1 MEFKMK
7 KNGFSLIELLVVVA
21 IIGILAA
28 IGSVGYNKYLESSRK
43 AASQA
48 NVKLIA
54 DALTAAN
61 VQALSGKY
69 ANENCKPNYP
79 YELCF
84 LSILSENQ
92 IKNPFTGKVY
102 VDKNEFDN
110 EILPAYM
117 SIINSMG
124 INDNIRNNGDAF
136 FYWHNPY
143 YDRGYF
149 KSYGY
154 PSKNIV
160 FQTAGPSPEMYIKNW
175 CESLDVTGH
184 KGNLLLTT
192 WTNGIRTVGDDLS
205 KGDSFGGL
213 RAGPIYLSVC
223 LDYIDTND
231 LASFFADKNKVFTLS
246 IPTNLPVDN
255 ATLVNEYFNSL
266 NSGE

>member
-1 MEFKMK
+1 MK

-28 IGSVGYNKYLESSRK
+28 IGSVGYNKYLETSRK
-43 AASQA
+43 AAAQA

-79 YELCF
+79 YELCL

-92 IKNPFTGKVY
+92 IKNPFTNQVY
-102 VDKNEFDN
+102 LDSNQFRT
-110 EILPAYM
+110 ILNDYVSHSLPT
-117 SIINSMG
+117 NPV
-124 INDNIRNNGDAF
+124 DNIRNYGPASNF
-136 FYWHNPY
+136 WHNPY
-143 YDRGYF
+143 EPGF
-149 KSYGY
+149 QNYGA
-154 PSKNIV
+154 SANIA
-160 FQTAGPSPEMYIKNW
+160 FTTYASPDSFIRKW
-175 CESLDVTGH
+175 CESLDVSGH

-213 RAGPIYLSVC
+213 RSGPIYLSVC
-223 LDYIDTND
+223 LEFIDTND